1 MNNETPTTVD
11 NRSLEKKLQALSLG
25 ENVCFTEEEKQKI
38 ENLEEALL
46 DEEACRGLLSIT
58 EDKTKHTQPSQKRA

>member
-1 MNNETPTTVD
+1 MKTETPTTVD

-38 ENLEEALL
+38 ENLDEALL
-46 DEEACRGLLSIT
+46 EDETCGGLLSIT
-58 EDKTKHTQPSQKRA
+58 EDKTKHSQSSQKRA